1 MSPDLVC
8 LAMSVESSKCEPAV
22 NEEGARLAAILNEF
36 CQRWDNESGPDIAE
50 LLARTS
56 SAIRIVALTELIKL
70 DMQFRSREGETWL
83 ALEEYLARWPE
94 LAPDGQPPADLV
106 FEEFRIRKMAGEDV
120 DTHLYKKRFPGV
132 FQSLTRL
139 VSLDESK
146 RNQVAPR
153 PVPFNRFQAGDK
165 LDDFDLL
172 ARLGKGAFGTVF
184 LARQNS
190 MQRLVA
196 LKISSDQGMEH
207 QTLAQ
212 LDHPNIVRVFDS
224 RVLENPPVRLMYM
237 QYIPG
242 GTLNEV
248 VREASS
254 HASATGERNLDGARF
269 VAGLDKLLALRGE
282 TATSGS
288 ENSRRLK
295 SGSWSTVV
303 SGIGREIAEALD
315 FAHRQNVL
323 HRDLKPAN
331 VLIDR
336 DGHARLVD
344 FNISFCSKLD
354 GAAPG
359 TFFGGSLAYM
369 SPEQLEACSP
379 DHDRSP
385 ADLDGRSDIFSLGI
399 ILFELVTGDR
409 PFPDQAEPGNWSQTT
424 DALIKARRTGL
435 TAENEKRLAGISPF
449 LVRVIRRSLESA
461 PEARF
466 PEARRML
473 RHLRLAGDEKAIST
487 FRPPDNFL
495 AWLAGKSALL
505 ATGVLSLGISA
516 AAALFIFAYNLQK
529 SVPEEARQLFQG
541 TLVPIANLFL
551 FAVGA
556 ALVFR
561 FSGGIRN
568 TIRRQRAGESLE
580 PGQIRKSIVDN
591 LFLGNRGALLSIS
604 AWTLAGLC
612 YPVMLTLS
620 GYSPGVQGWTDFVGS
635 HFLAGLIAGA
645 YVYWLLTWCAVH
657 VWQPVLLEASLDHDE
672 ESDWTGLYEWVEQR
686 CGFYHVLALAIPPVA
701 IIWLVVYHES
711 RDKLALTVVSIVSVL
726 GLILLAW
733 VSRGVQKQLGRLKS
747 LFEPAREE

>member
-1 MSPDLVC
+1 MT
-8 LAMSVESSKCEPAV
+8 VESSKYESAMD
-22 NEEGARLAAILNEF
+22 EEGERLASLLSDF
-36 CQRWDNESGPDIAE
+36 CQRWENHGAPDIAD
-50 LLARTS
+50 LLTGIGRGF
-56 SAIRIVALTELIKL
+56 RLVALNELIKL
-70 DMQFRSREGETWL
+70 DMQFRSREGEAWL
-83 ALEEYLARWPE
+83 PLEDYLARWPE
-94 LAPDGQPPADLV
+94 LAPEGQPPADLV
-106 FEEFRIRKMAGEDV
+106 FEEFRIRKMVGADV
-120 DTHLYKKRFPGV
+120 DTLHYKKRFPGA
-132 FQSLTRL
+132 FPSLTRL
-139 VSLDESK
+139 VSQDESR
-146 RNQVAPR
+146 RNQAASR
-153 PVPFNRFQAGDK
+153 PVPLHKFQAGDR
-165 LDDFDLL
+165 LEDFDLL

-248 VREASS
+248 VREATSL
-254 HASATGERNLDGARF
+254 AGKSAERNLDGSKF
-269 VAGLDKLLALRGE
+269 VAGLDKLLAVRGE
-282 TATSGS
+282 TATAGS

-295 SGSWSTVV
+295 SCNWSAVV
-303 SGIGREIAEALD
+303 SGIGREIANALD
-315 FAHRQNVL
+315 FAHRHNVL

-399 ILFELVTGDR
+399 LLFELVTGDR
-409 PFPDQAEPGNWSQTT
+409 PFPDQIEPGNWSQTT
-424 DALIKARRTGL
+424 DALIQARRTGL
-435 TAENEKRLAGISPF
+435 TPQNEKRLDGVSPF
-449 LVRVIRRSLESA
+449 LVRVIRRSVESDPA
-461 PEARF
+461 SRF
-466 PEARRML
+466 PKANRML
-473 RHLRLAGDEKAIST
+473 RHLKLAGNEKALSA
-487 FRPPDNFL
+487 FRPPGNFL
-495 AWLAGKSALL
+495 TWLAGKSAVL
-505 ATGVLSLGISA
+505 ATGLLSLGISA

-529 SVPEEARQLFQG
+529 SVPEEARELFQG
-541 TLVPIANLFL
+541 RLVPIMNLLL
-551 FAVGA
+551 FALGTV
-556 ALVFR
+556 LVFR
-561 FSGGIRN
+561 FSGRIRK
-568 TIRRQRAGESLE
+568 TIRKQVARSRLE
-580 PGQIRKSIVDN
+580 PAEIRKAIVDN
-591 LFLGNRGALLSIS
+591 LMLGNRGALLSIS
-604 AWTLAGLC
+604 AWTIAGLG
-612 YPVMLTLS
+612 YPVLLTLS
-620 GYSPGVQGWTDFVGS
+620 GFAPGFQGWTDFVGS

-645 YVYWLLTWCAVH
+645 YVFWLLNWCAVH

-672 ESDWTGLYEWVEQR
+672 ESDWSGLYEWLEGR
-686 CGFYHVLALAIPPVA
+686 CSFYHILALAIPPVA

-711 RDKLALTVVSIVSVL
+711 RDKIALTVVSVVSVL
-726 GLILLAW
+726 GLLLLAW
-733 VSRGVQKQLGRLKS
+733 VSRGVQKQVDLLKS
-747 LFEPAREE
+747 LFESEKEF